1 VSAPARPPTGAF
13 ASGEHIRRLRAAL
26 LVTASVLV
34 LEVAGGIAAGSLALL
49 ADAAHVLGD
58 IAALLLAWAA
68 ASLAGRAPTG
78 RHTFGFARAEVL
90 AAFVNA
96 QILLVIGGGIL
107 WEGVR
112 RFRNPPT
119 VQTGLMLAFALVGLA
134 GNLIAMRLLTH
145 GHGHKDNLNMRAAFL
160 EVASDAAGSAAVVM
174 AALLMPR
181 TGAWWLDAAVSIAV
195 AVLFLPRAV
204 SILRQSAHIL
214 LEGAPRDVDLAGIR
228 SRLLAV
234 PGVVEVHDLHLW
246 TLSSGRHSAS
256 VHIRASHEGPDEH
269 AILDSVQ
276 RVLRVESGLDHATV
290 QVECGSGPDCRDASV
305 SW

>member
-1 VSAPARPPTGAF
+1 MSAPARPPTGAF

-34 LEVAGGIAAGSLALL
+34 LEVVGGIAAGSLALL

-112 RFRNPPT
+112 RLRNPPT

-134 GNLIAMRLLTH
+134 GNLIAIRLLTH
-145 GHGHKDNLNMRAAFL
+145 GHGHKDNLNVRAAFL
-160 EVASDAAGSAAVVM
+160 EVASDAAG
-174 AALLMPR
+174 
-181 TGAWWLDAAVSIAV
+181 
-195 AVLFLPRAV
+195 
-204 SILRQSAHIL
+204 
-214 LEGAPRDVDLAGIR
+214 
-228 SRLLAV
+228 
-234 PGVVEVHDLHLW
+234 
-246 TLSSGRHSAS
+246 
-256 VHIRASHEGPDEH
+256 
-269 AILDSVQ
+269 
-276 RVLRVESGLDHATV
+276 
-290 QVECGSGPDCRDASV
+290 
-305 SW
+305 

>member
-34 LEVAGGIAAGSLALL
+34 LEVVGGIAAGSLALL

-112 RFRNPPT
+112 RLRNPPT

-145 GHGHKDNLNMRAAFL
+145 GHGHKDNLNVRAAFL

-269 AILDSVQ
+269 AILESVQ